1 MTTSQPPPA
10 DGPPVGR
17 LVLCGAPIGDPRDAS
32 PRLVEA
38 LETADVIAA
47 EDTRR
52 FRALCRRLGVTPR
65 GEVVSYYDQN
75 EQARAVELLARLQTG
90 AVVAVITDAGMPGVS
105 DPGYRLVAAA
115 ARAGVTV
122 GVVPGPSAVTTALA
136 VSGLPSDR
144 WVFEGF
150 LPRRS
155 VARRT
160 RLAELA
166 AEPRTLVLLEA
177 PHRLADSLA
186 DAAAELGADRPAV
199 VCRELSKT
207 FEEIV
212 RGTLAELAAWAVDGA
227 RGEVTLVIG
236 GAPAPEPGA
245 LDAAELATRVARRE
259 HAGQRR
265 KEAIAEVALEAG
277 VAKRLVF
284 DAVVGAKHAA
294 GPAGHPPG

>member
-1 MTTSQPPPA
+1 MTTTEAPHA
-10 DGPPVGR
+10 GPPGPGR

-38 LETADVIAA
+38 LETADIVAA

-75 EQARAVELLARLQTG
+75 EQARATELLARLQAG

-115 ARAGVTV
+115 AQAGIAV

-150 LPRRS
+150 LPRKP
-155 VARRT
+155 VGRRA

-186 DAAAELGADRPAV
+186 DAAAAFGADRPAV
-199 VCRELSKT
+199 VCRELTKT
-207 FEEIV
+207 FEEVV
-212 RGTLAELAAWAVDGA
+212 RGTLATLAAWAVEGA

-236 GAPAPEPGA
+236 GAPAPEPGD
-245 LDAAELATRVARRE
+245 LDAVELATRVARRE
-259 HAGQRR
+259 EAGQRR
-265 KEAIAEVALEAG
+265 KEAIAEVAVEAG

-294 GPAGHPPG
+294 GPDGHGPR